1 MILRERLTVNHSSSC
16 GEFEGLELALP
27 LPEGGTERME
37 IAKRVY
43 YPLSFL
49 KQVGESLSA
58 CLWSRSWSSYW
69 GGDCGKLY
77 LCVIFVFNYKT
88 KV

>member
-1 MILRERLTVNHSSSC
+1 MILRERLTVNRSSSC

-49 KQVGESLSA
+49 KQVGEPLSA

-69 GGDCGKLY
+69 DGDCGKLY
-77 LCVIFVFNYKT
+77 LCVIFAFNYKT